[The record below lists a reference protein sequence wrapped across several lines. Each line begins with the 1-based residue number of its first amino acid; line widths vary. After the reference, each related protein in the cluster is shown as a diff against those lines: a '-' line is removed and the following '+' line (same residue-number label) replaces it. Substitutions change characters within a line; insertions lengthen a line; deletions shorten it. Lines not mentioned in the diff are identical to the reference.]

1 MTDRSIVVTSL
12 QVPEQT
18 VECVGDTFY
27 YISGTLPDVQL
38 QHLRQMFALHPREL
52 LKQTLRD
59 LHSVVNEHTFSSLRR
74 IDWLVTNYAKSHTVR
89 CRTGDPNLPYVNLY
103 AMYLRWR
110 HNYNRILLAPFRR
123 GALIYYTAD
132 TKCNCMGRCG
142 GRETGR
148 TAAEVPLQAGAREDN
163 KTRYVLATTVAQMNF
178 FVFLRLHG
186 VIDYVRDHSDAIEQ
200 DQSDCIRRAKE
211 LRAEKGDDFRRGKL
225 SIELPPSCSV
235 VAI

>member
-1 MTDRSIVVTSL
+1 MTDRSFVAKDL
-12 QVPEQT
+12 QVSEEQ

-27 YISGTLPDVQL
+27 YVSGTLPDVQL

-52 LKQTLRD
+52 LVQTLRD

-89 CRTGDPNLPYVNLY
+89 CRTGDPDLPYANLY

-142 GRETGR
+142 GRETG
-148 TAAEVPLQAGAREDN
+148 TPAETQAEKD
-163 KTRYVLATTVAQMNF
+163 KTRYVLTTTVAQMNF
-178 FVFLRLHG
+178 FVFLRLYG
-186 VIDYVRDHSDAIEQ
+186 VMDYVREHSDSIEK
-200 DQSDCIRRAKE
+200 DQSDCIRRAKQ

-225 SIELPPSCSV
+225 SNELPPSCSV